1 MAEVTGRIGSE
12 EVELNNA
19 ATEATLRLLL
29 QSSLATTKEQKAAIA
44 SLAQKAGLDP
54 AAVAAA
60 NAELAKNTPAMSALG
75 KAAYGAGIAFGSV
88 KPALDTFVNFAAT
101 MAQGEGNASD
111 LFGALGKLPFG
122 LGQVATG
129 FQKLAVF
136 QEGMLKQYQGM
147 TNAGVNFGGSLTEL
161 RMAASNTYMT
171 MEEFGRIVKNNGPT
185 FAKMGGTVDEGA
197 RAWAKASNTLLK
209 SDAGTNLRALG
220 FTTEQVNQGMLDYIS
235 VTGGR
240 SKKELQNTDAL
251 AKSSA
256 LYMEE
261 LDQLA
266 SITGKSREEI
276 AKKAKAEME
285 AADFQLFLAG
295 KSVKEREVIEANV
308 KRAGALYGQG
318 GMDIAKANA
327 MGVAVQGE
335 AGKKLTAVSN
345 ATSDGIKKDLDIR
358 KKYGNDS
365 TLLNKNEIETRQAT
379 SNNLMKLSGGV
390 ASYGGAIKGIEDA
403 ALLAAKDKIAGEKG
417 VEEQYTK
424 ATAEKIARENS
435 QAKQAVETQKA
446 LQEFGQTVLNAVLP
460 IVDFFLPALNG
471 IVKFLGEF
479 KYVTIGLIAAFV
491 TYKGAMLAKS
501 AVGALGG
508 MFSGGAGAAGALTGG
523 AAGPAGAVGS
533 MGGLA
538 EGLGKVGPAMGSI
551 GKGAGDLIKSFMQ
564 GAASGLKAFANP
576 QVLLGAAGFGIAI
589 AAIGAGIAAASWIM
603 GKALPTLAEGLGKI
617 GELDGARLGSVAM
630 GVGKLGLGLLA
641 FGPFALFGL
650 PAGLALNMLADGIVK
665 LNSVDP
671 IKLERVAAAMQKVK
685 DATPSIGQS
694 IAAGVSG
701 LVSKVTGVTETPAAE
716 GKTAA
721 TAPAGG
727 GNNIEAELKLL
738 NKQTAEMI
746 KYIKES
752 TDHARQNVSATKSL
766 SSDFFKF

>member
-1 MAEVTGRIGSE
+1 MADVTGRIGNE

-60 NAELAKNTPAMSALG
+60 NAELTKNTPAMSALG
-75 KAAYGAGIAFGSV
+75 KAAYGVGVAFGSM
-88 KPALDTFVNFAAT
+88 KPTLDTFVNFAST
-101 MAQGEGNASD
+101 MAEGEGKASD
-111 LFGALGKLPFG
+111 LFGALSKLPFG
-122 LGQVATG
+122 LGAVAGG

-171 MEEFGRIVKNNGPT
+171 MEEFGRVVKTNGPN

-220 FTTEQVNQGMLDYIS
+220 YTTEQVNQGMIDYIS

-240 SKKELQNTDAL
+240 SKKEMQNTDAL

-285 AADFQLFLAG
+285 AADFQLFLAS
-295 KSVKEREVIEANV
+295 KSVEEREVIEANV

-379 SNNLMKLSGGV
+379 SSNLMKLSGGV

-417 VEEQYTK
+417 VEEQYSK
-424 ATAEKIARENS
+424 AAQEKTTRENS

-446 LQEFGQTVLNAVLP
+446 LQEFGQTILKAVLP
-460 IVDFFLPALNG
+460 IVDFFLPAMNA
-471 IVKFLGEF
+471 IVKTLGEF
-479 KYVTIGLIAAFV
+479 KYVTIGVIAAFV
-491 TYKGAMLAKS
+491 AYKGAMLAKS

-508 MFSGGAGAAGALTGG
+508 MFGGGAAGGAGSIAGPAAGAAGG
-523 AAGPAGAVGS
+523 

-564 GAASGLKAFANP
+564 GAAAGLKAFANP
-576 QVLLGAAGFGIAI
+576 QVMLGAAGFGVAI
-589 AAIGAGIAAASWIM
+589 AAIGAGIAAATWLM

-617 GELDGARLGSVAM
+617 AELDGSKLGSAAF
-630 GVGKLGLGLLA
+630 GIGKLGLSLLA

-671 IKLERVAAAMQKVK
+671 AKLERVAAAMQKVK

-701 LVSKVTGVTETPAAE
+701 LVSKVTGIGESPAAE
-716 GKTAA
+716 GKPVAA
-721 TAPAGG
+721 APAGG

-738 NKQTAEMI
+738 NKQTAEML
-746 KYIKES
+746 KYLKES
-752 TDHARQNVSATKSL
+752 TDHAKQNVSATKSL
-766 SSDFFKF
+766 NGDLFKF